1 MQDEKTMAEAMS
13 EQLEEEGL
21 DAKVAELQEQMGRLK
36 SQFHS
41 TPIEATVADTH
52 TWRSFLTVEEGN
64 LLDYIQAGLKTNVFP
79 RTSEALLVQKLAR
92 LLDKR

>member
-13 EQLEEEGL
+13 EQLEEEDL
-21 DAKVAELQEQMGRLK
+21 PTTVERLQAEMETLK